1 MTKRRTRQAAE
12 TDFAEKSSAKSTS
25 ASRLRARTRPLA
37 MPLRTWLVVIVV
49 AVSGLGLALSAVAVS
64 SLMRDVIYT
73 SVDEDLRQASSG
85 WALIPDI
92 SGGSAKNRPPS
103 DFYVYT
109 VDTNSGR
116 SGLLRPQESEPDFKR
131 LLIGDKPRTIRST
144 SESKVDYQWRAMATE
159 RDGVLTVVAKNVENE
174 RGILRGLAL
183 IQVFILTVVL
193 LIIALAGFFFIRHAL
208 RPLRVVEKTATQIA
222 RGDLDR
228 RVPEWPL
235 HTEVGQLAASLNVML
250 GRLQQSILE
259 AQDKEEQMRRFV
271 GDASHE
277 LRTPLTSLRGYTE
290 LYRSGATDDVDRV
303 FSKIDDESKRMSL
316 LVEDLLSLTRAE
328 GNRLDKRTVDMLE
341 LTLSVASSARAAFPD
356 REIAVENRAESVP
369 VVNGDP
375 DRLHQV
381 LLNLVTNGLRHG
393 GSEAAVTLVLRQ
405 EDGHVLIDV
414 ADDGKGMT
422 PEVASHIFE
431 RFYREDS
438 SRTRDTG
445 GSGLGLAIVKSLVSQ
460 HGGTITVESE
470 PGEGSVFTV
479 SLPVS

>member
-85 WALIPDI
+85 WALNPDI
-92 SGGSAKNRPPS
+92 IGGSAKNRPPS

-228 RVPEWPL
+228 RVPES
-235 HTEVGQLAASLNVML
+235 VS
-250 GRLQQSILE
+250 
-259 AQDKEEQMRRFV
+259 
-271 GDASHE
+271 
-277 LRTPLTSLRGYTE
+277 YT
-290 LYRSGATDDVDRV
+290 
-303 FSKIDDESKRMSL
+303 
-316 LVEDLLSLTRAE
+316 
-328 GNRLDKRTVDMLE
+328 
-341 LTLSVASSARAAFPD
+341 
-356 REIAVENRAESVP
+356 
-369 VVNGDP
+369 
-375 DRLHQV
+375 H
-381 LLNLVTNGLRHG
+381 
-393 GSEAAVTLVLRQ
+393 
-405 EDGHVLIDV
+405 
-414 ADDGKGMT
+414 
-422 PEVASHIFE
+422 
-431 RFYREDS
+431 
-438 SRTRDTG
+438 
-445 GSGLGLAIVKSLVSQ
+445 
-460 HGGTITVESE
+460 SE
-470 PGEGSVFTV
+470 PTR
-479 SLPVS
+479 PY